1 MNNSFQIFHVLL
13 SEHMEHKTFG
23 FNPDF
28 LEANVINITL
38 LLSGLIY
45 ILKNFL
51 GSMLVTRQ
59 EKVLLAIQESEERLQ
74 QANERLDEAQK
85 QLAQT
90 QIVIAQI
97 KKEAQITAQKVRDS
111 ILDQGKL
118 DIEKLTVA
126 GKSSIANAESQIK
139 RQIQQQITTLAIHR
153 VTLQL
158 KSQIN
163 AQVQSNIIDDNI
175 IKLGAKI

>member
-1 MNNSFQIFHVLL
+1 MNNSIQAFTLL
-13 SEHMEHKTFG
+13 FSEHLESKSFG

-28 LEANVINITL
+28 LEANVINIAL
-38 LLSGLIY
+38 LLAGLIY

-51 GSMLVTRQ
+51 GAMLITRQ
-59 EKVLLAIQESEERLQ
+59 EKVLLAIQEAEERLQ

-97 KKEAQITAQKVRDS
+97 NKEAEITAQKVRDA
-111 ILDQGKL
+111 ILEQGKL
-118 DIEKLTVA
+118 DIEKLTA
-126 GKSSIANAESQIK
+126 SGKSSIANAENQIK
-139 RQIQQQITTLAIHR
+139 KQIQQQITALAIHR

-158 KSQIN
+158 KSQITT
-163 AQVQSNIIDDNI
+163 QIQTNIIDSNI
-175 IKLGAKI
+175 SKLGAKI